1 MNATVKDVMTTAV
14 VVVRRGAT
22 FKEMASALRRYRVS
36 ALPVVD
42 ADGKVIGVVSEADM
56 LAKEVHRG
64 VIDGLMHY
72 KEAHKAGGLTAG
84 DLMTHPAVTVRPG
97 DSVEHAARLMYNLRI
112 KRLPVVD
119 AGGGLVG
126 VISRT
131 DLLAVY
137 DRPDSEIRD
146 EIEGLIRHEFLL
158 SQFAVSVQDGV
169 VTLAGSPET
178 AALRRYRVSALPV
191 IDDQEKVIGVVSE
204 ADMLAKE
211 VHRGLIDELVH
222 HKEVHKADGL
232 TAGDLM
238 THPAVTVRPG
248 DSVEHAARL
257 MYNLRIKRLPVVDA
271 GGGLVGVI
279 SRTDLLAVYD
289 RPDEQIREEI
299 EGLIRPEFGPSQFTV
314 TVHDGVVIL
323 QGSPETAALGHHLV
337 GKVRHVQGVVAV
349 RDRFSY
355 PDAYPIVA
363 GPVL

>member
-22 FKEMASALRRYRVS
+22 FKEMAAALRRYRVS

-64 VIDGLMHY
+64 VIDGL
-72 KEAHKAGGLTAG
+72 ALHKAGGLTAG
-84 DLMTHPAVTVRPG
+84 DLMTHPAVTVRSE

-137 DRPDSEIRD
+137 DRPDAEIRA
-146 EIEGLIRHEFLL
+146 EIEGLIRHEFLPG
-158 SQFAVSVQDGV
+158 QFAVTVEDGV

-178 AALRRYRVSALPV
+178 AAL
-191 IDDQEKVIGVVSE
+191 
-204 ADMLAKE
+204 
-211 VHRGLIDELVH
+211 
-222 HKEVHKADGL
+222 
-232 TAGDLM
+232 
-238 THPAVTVRPG
+238 
-248 DSVEHAARL
+248 
-257 MYNLRIKRLPVVDA
+257 
-271 GGGLVGVI
+271 
-279 SRTDLLAVYD
+279 
-289 RPDEQIREEI
+289 
-299 EGLIRPEFGPSQFTV
+299 
-314 TVHDGVVIL
+314 
-323 QGSPETAALGHHLV
+323 GHHIV

-349 RDRFSY
+349 RDQLSY
-355 PDAYPIVA
+355 PDVYPIVA